1 MAGDAD
7 MTTGPSRPLQP
18 GDQAPS
24 FALPA
29 VNRDGQVG
37 LDDYRGKAPVLVALF
52 RGLHCPFCRRHVAQ
66 LGMTRDKLAREG
78 VETLVIVNT
87 RTERARQYFQYRP
100 SRVLLAADPEVRTH
114 QAFGLPKIGIVPD
127 DTDPATLHWPQRA
140 TMAQFLAPRF
150 NPNGELP
157 EPKNVME
164 AGEMLNRKDGFEPTE
179 VDQQIMAAHGSQVA
193 GEFLIDARGMVRWSY
208 VEGAG
213 GPYELPNFPPSDDQI
228 LTAVQAMSR

>member
-1 MAGDAD
+1 
-7 MTTGPSRPLQP
+7 MTNVSSRPLRP

-52 RGLHCPFCRRHVAQ
+52 RGVHCPFCRRHIVR

-87 RTERARQYFQYRP
+87 PAERARQYFQYRP
-100 SRVLLAADPEVRTH
+100 TPVLLAADPEVRTH
-114 QAFGLPKIGIVPD
+114 QAFGLPKVGIVPD
-127 DTDPATLHWPQRA
+127 DTDPATLQWPQRA
-140 TMAQFLAPRF
+140 TLAQVLAPRF

-157 EPKNVME
+157 EAKNIME
-164 AGEMLNRKDGFEPTE
+164 ASEMLNRKDGFEPNE
-179 VDQQIMAAHGSQVA
+179 VDRQIMAAHGSQVE
-193 GEFLIDARGMVRWSY
+193 GEFLIDVHGTVRWTY

-213 GPYELPNFPPSDDQI
+213 GPLEIPNFPPSDDQV
-228 LTAVQAMSR
+228 LAAVEAMSR